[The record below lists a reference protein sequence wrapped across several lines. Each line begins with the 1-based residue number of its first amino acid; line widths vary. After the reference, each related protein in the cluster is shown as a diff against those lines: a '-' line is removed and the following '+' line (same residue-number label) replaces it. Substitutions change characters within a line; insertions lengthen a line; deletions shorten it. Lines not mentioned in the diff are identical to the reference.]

1 MSSGL
6 NGNETQGGKGARQ
19 LFILSIV
26 GGGHRNGVRNSEKW
40 VLPSA
45 FWAADILVRAEAA
58 D

>member
-1 MSSGL
+1 MATKP
-6 NGNETQGGKGARQ
+6 EGARQ
-19 LFILSIV
+19 SFILSIA